1 MFNAGGNVQLL
12 TDGGIAVGN
21 RHKAV
26 GCILDIVEVAG
37 RGQAAE
43 LDLGLAGQ
51 QLRDDGRDDGA
62 AALARAVG
70 VEGPHDRDGQIKAAV
85 EALGQTVGADLGGGV
100 GALAL
105 ERVLLVD
112 GHILCRAVD
121 LAGGGDEYAL
131 GVQLARG
138 VQHIQRTLDVGVH
151 IAVGA
156 VVRKRNGNQCGQ
168 MEDALLPAHGGAHAV
183 GVAHVAHKDINF
195 IADLRRQGVDPA
207 QRAEGIVQ
215 AECADLFAA
224 LDEFFG
230 QMAANKAVCTGDH
243 NGMCHCMLLYSRG
256 QCPILHLITKQYN
269 RFRGRFQL

>member
-1 MFNAGGNVQLL
+1 MLNAGGNVQLL
-12 TDGGIAVGN
+12 PDGGIAVGN

-26 GCILDIVEVAG
+26 GRVLDIVEVAG
-37 RGQAAE
+37 WGQAAE

-51 QLRDDGRDDGA
+51 QLGDDGRDDGA

-70 VEGPHDRDGQIKAAV
+70 VEGPHDGHGQVKAAV
-85 EALGQTVGADLGGGV
+85 EALGQTVGTDLGGGV

-105 ERVLLVD
+105 EGVLLVN

-121 LAGGGDEYAL
+121 LAGGGDEHAL
-131 GVQLARG
+131 GVQLTRG
-138 VQHIQRTLDVGVH
+138 VQHIQSTLDVGVH

-156 VVRKRNGNQCGQ
+156 VVGEGNRNEGGKV
-168 MEDALLPAHGGAHAV
+168 EHTLLPAHGGAHAV
-183 GVAHVAHKDINF
+183 GVAHITHENVDLL
-195 IADLRRQGVDPA
+195 ADLRRQGVDPA

-256 QCPILHLITKQYN
+256 QCPILHFITKQYN